1 MVEKIDPTDG
11 AVFRQLRLNHHQTLA
26 QVADEQNS
34 IAFISK
40 FEQGKSNISFSRLSH
55 LLFRINMSVEEFLFI
70 RDLQTGIVPPLKDSE
85 FTYNTLIH
93 RDFEAV
99 LAFQDRFSSEEPTLA
114 DYRYLLKQEKIWQ
127 QRYAQDHN
135 RQTQFEFITIRIF
148 RLTMIDRVKPPE
160 QPSPFT
166 NVEDAMA
173 QLQALAKPVVSYL
186 YTVEVWNYF
195 ELYWFRHLMV
205 ALPIETIHNLL
216 PLAIKRSEKYR
227 AFNQIGTLRVKT
239 LFSAFTV
246 FINARQ
252 LPDAKKALTTAEQ
265 LLYDA
270 NDLANSALLLFL
282 RGWYQA
288 VAGQT
293 ADGFELCQQAI
304 SLEHILDQPRQ
315 ERWVR
320 YLLKFIHQ
328 NIADPESSAL
338 FL

>member
-26 QVADEQNS
+26 QVADDQNS

-70 RDLQTGIVPPLKDSE
+70 RDLQAGIVPPLKDSE

-205 ALPIETIHNLL
+205 ALPSKTIHNLL

-252 LPDAKKALTTAEQ
+252 LPDAKKALTTTENACVNCAKS
-265 LLYDA
+265 LKGTTA
-270 NDLANSALLLFL
+270 ASCRAIKRNNND
-282 RGWYQA
+282 QA
-288 VAGQT
+288 AVFNNNVFACICSRARIENRSG
-293 ADGFELCQQAI
+293 ARLC
-304 SLEHILDQPRQ
+304 R
-315 ERWVR
+315 VR
-320 YLLKFIHQ
+320 CK
-328 NIADPESSAL
+328 SSR
-338 FL
+338 

>member
-1 MVEKIDPTDG
+1 
-11 AVFRQLRLNHHQTLA
+11 
-26 QVADEQNS
+26 
-34 IAFISK
+34 
-40 FEQGKSNISFSRLSH
+40 
-55 LLFRINMSVEEFLFI
+55 MSVEEFLFI

-205 ALPIETIHNLL
+205 ALPSKTI
-216 PLAIKRSEKYR
+216 KVT
-227 AFNQIGTLRVKT
+227 QIADKMCLSSKT
-239 LFSAFTV
+239 V
-246 FINARQ
+246 NK
-252 LPDAKKALTTAEQ
+252 PP
-265 LLYDA
+265 
-270 NDLANSALLLFL
+270 
-282 RGWYQA
+282 
-288 VAGQT
+288 V
-293 ADGFELCQQAI
+293 
-304 SLEHILDQPRQ
+304 HILQVVHRFSF
-315 ERWVR
+315 R
-320 YLLKFIHQ
+320 H
-328 NIADPESSAL
+328 SSSHPL
-338 FL
+338 RRDITFCF